1 MRRAAT
7 LTAVAVLV
15 AVCSSGG
22 ALGSSPSRLIV
33 LDRSIAG
40 VTLLEQRS
48 AVEKALGHGTSLGAP
63 APGVMLVAYRKG
75 TLVVGYVTGGSKHET
90 VALLL
95 DTRSP
100 RYRTRT
106 GVGVGS
112 SYAKLMSI
120 GGVHCFGGMQ
130 CQHGYEAVN
139 KPGTTFWLDRP
150 RGSVIRIAMTLGH

>member
-1 MRRAAT
+1 VRRAAI
-7 LTAVAVLV
+7 LTAVAGLV

-22 ALGSSPSRLIV
+22 ANGSSPSRLIV

-40 VTLLEQRS
+40 VTLLEQRA
-48 AVEKALGHGTSLGAP
+48 AVERTLGHGTSLGAP
-63 APGVMLVAYRKG
+63 APGVMRVAYRKE

-90 VALLL
+90 VVLLL

-100 RYRTRT
+100 RYRTRS

-112 SYAKLMSI
+112 SSAKLMSL
-120 GGVHCFGGMQ
+120 GGVNCFGGTQ
-130 CQHGYEAVN
+130 CQHGYKAVN

-150 RGSVIRIAMTLGH
+150 RGKVIRIAMTLGH